1 MLERNSEGNLRMG
14 EKSKSWKMANV
25 DGQGKMKFIG
35 SNDSLGNGSPAE
47 INPQLDTS

>member
-25 DGQGKMKFIG
+25 VGQGKMKFIG